1 MVMEGRKF
9 QRRIEN
15 FVCSRC
21 GTEVVGTGYTDHC
34 PNCLWSKHV
43 DINPGDR
50 ASSCEGMMEPVGIE
64 KKGSDYY
71 ICYRCVGCGFRHRVK
86 MVPGDDF
93 DKVVKLSQQ
102 SMR

>member
-1 MVMEGRKF
+1 
-9 QRRIEN
+9 
-15 FVCSRC
+15 
-21 GTEVVGTGYTDHC
+21 
-34 PNCLWSKHV
+34 
-43 DINPGDR
+43 
-50 ASSCEGMMEPVGIE
+50 MEPVGIE